1 MKKTKAKEINKN
13 EKIIEKS
20 DDSEAEYIWEN
31 FMYEMYQWLN
41 KFLII
46 IFN

>member
-31 FMYEMYQWLN
+31 FMNEMDR
-41 KFLII
+41 
-46 IFN
+46 

>member
-31 FMYEMYQWLN
+31 FMNEMDRWLN